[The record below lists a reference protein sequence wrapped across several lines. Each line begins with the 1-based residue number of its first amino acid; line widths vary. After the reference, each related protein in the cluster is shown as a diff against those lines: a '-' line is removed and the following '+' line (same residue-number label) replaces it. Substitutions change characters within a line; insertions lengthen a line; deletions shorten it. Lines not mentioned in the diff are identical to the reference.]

1 LSYQKIKWLILLI
14 PTLTIG
20 LWEYVRHQFLLPFI
34 SMELGNWLAPVIVF
48 SVTMLFITKLF
59 AILEHIQEELQHSR
73 AMQAVLQERE
83 KLARELHDGI
93 AQSLFLVSVQVE
105 QWEQAQTGNADDRIR
120 RIRQT
125 VREMNEYV
133 RHAIDNLRYPPE
145 PMTLPWMESLQRLVE
160 EFSRDTSVEV
170 DFEWTLPEEHL
181 SMKEKVG
188 LYASVRE
195 ALQNIRKHANA
206 RHVWIRAEKTETGW
220 RCAVAD
226 DGQGYRGDPFQ
237 KENRYGLKIM
247 KERAAELGWIL
258 KVSRDSD
265 RTLVEIRKEE
275 GHV

>member
-1 LSYQKIKWLILLI
+1 MSYQKIKWLILLI

-59 AILEHIQEELQHSR
+59 AILEQIQEELQR
-73 AMQAVLQERE
+73 TKAMQAVLQERE

-105 QWEQAQTGNADDRIR
+105 QWEQAQAGNADEQIR

-125 VREMNEYV
+125 VREVNEYV
-133 RHAIDNLRYPPE
+133 RQAIANLRYPPE
-145 PMTLPWMESLQRLVE
+145 PMTQPWMESLHRLVG
-160 EFSRDTSVEV
+160 EFSRDTSIDV
-170 DFEWTLPEEHL
+170 DFDWTLPEERL

-195 ALQNIRKHANA
+195 ALQNIRKHAEA
-206 RHVWIRAEKTETGW
+206 RHVWIQAEKTDTGW
-220 RCAVAD
+220 RCAIVD
-226 DGQGYRGDPFQ
+226 DGQGFEGDPFR

-247 KERAAELGWIL
+247 KERAAELGWNL
-258 KVSRDSD
+258 KLSRDSG
-265 RTLVEIRKEE
+265 RTSVEIRKEE
-275 GHV
+275 GRV